1 MVSGVDT
8 PSSAQN
14 PLIEAST
21 NVALIN
27 QARQGAILNSS
38 ALVVGK
44 QFQAEVVATLTDGT
58 YIVKVADVAARMQ
71 LPNSPEVGSKLSLT
85 LLSTSPRATFLLNPP
100 AEGETAAAPAT
111 TLATLGNS
119 VKQLIDEF
127 SQAATGKPG
136 TGPATTS
143 AGGLYLQPGAT
154 VAATTNTNT
163 TAQPRLITISPGL
176 PDSAPATLS
185 SAGKLVNQL
194 LQNTPQQSSIVN
206 VSKVPL
212 VTTPDVSVNTM
223 MKGLQSGVT
232 TSGMFYESHVLQWA
246 EGSLPAT
253 ELMKEPQAKFPLPPP
268 TSNNGPT
275 PGNQPVA
282 TPVSAS
288 DLVKINTPQTGSSAP
303 PGNTGNSNNT
313 GATSAASEPTITLP
327 KGATPLIQQQ
337 LQTMEQQRFVW
348 QGEVWPGQT
357 MNWEIA
363 QEAPQQSGRQQEP
376 SWQSAVHF
384 ELPQL
389 GSISAQLQ
397 LTGTHLKLNIS
408 TGDATAALLL
418 KNHVAD
424 LASALDLAGTQLD
437 AISIKAK
444 IPS

>member
-8 PSSAQN
+8 PSPAQN

-100 AEGETAAAPAT
+100 TGGETAAAPTT

-127 SQAATGKPG
+127 SQAATGKPA
-136 TGPATTS
+136 TGPTTTS
-143 AGGLYLQPGAT
+143 ASGLYLQPGSN
-154 VAATTNTNT
+154 VAATTNT

-194 LQNTPQQSSIVN
+194 IQNTPQQSSIVN

-223 MKGLQSGVT
+223 MKGLQSGVA

-253 ELMKEPQAKFPLPPP
+253 ELMKEPQAKFPIPPP
-268 TSNNGPT
+268 TSNNVPT
-275 PGNQPVA
+275 PGNQPA
-282 TPVSAS
+282 ASQVSAA
-288 DLVKINTPQTGSSAP
+288 DLVKINTPQAGSAAPASSTGTTA
-303 PGNTGNSNNT
+303 
-313 GATSAASEPTITLP
+313 AASEPVITLP

-363 QEAPQQSGRQQEP
+363 QDTSQQSGRQQEP

-408 TGDATAALLL
+408 TADATSALML
-418 KNHVAD
+418 KNHVSD

-437 AISIKAK
+437 AISIKARTA
-444 IPS
+444 S